1 MYNIILPKQKEVKL
15 VGTVIAVASGK
26 GGTGKSSF
34 CANLAVA
41 LCARGEK
48 VLLIDTDAGLRSLDL
63 ILGMTSRVLFSYAD
77 VIEGKSSLKDAAV
90 KHETVKNLRLLTAPA
105 SPRVFEREQIAQL
118 VQVAREHFTYTI
130 VDCPAGLSDN
140 ILDFCTCADRALVVS
155 TPDHTSLRG
164 GQKMGILMG
173 EQGQQNVKIVV
184 NRVRSGMIDRGEAVN
199 IDAAMDQAGLGLI
212 GVVPEDK
219 SVIACGNGGKLLAF
233 EKKSPAWQAYFNI
246 AGRIKGEKIRLLDSV
261 PGRY

>member
-1 MYNIILPKQKEVKL
+1 M
-15 VGTVIAVASGK
+15 GTVIAVASGK

-199 IDAAMDQAGLGLI
+199 IDAAMDQACLGLLGI
-212 GVVPEDK
+212 VPEDK
-219 SVIACGNGGKLLAF
+219 AIIACGNGGKLLAF